1 MSPQIMIIKLL
12 VIFLLFQYSQ
22 SKAII
27 SNNGYEDIV
36 VAIYPDVSIVVKS
49 EQKYPDIS
57 GSRGS
62 ENH

>member
-1 MSPQIMIIKLL
+1 MIIKLV
-12 VIFLLFQYSQ
+12 VIFLLFQHSQ
-22 SKAII
+22 SKATI

-36 VAIYPDVSIVVKS
+36 VAIYPDVSIVKS
-49 EQKYPDIS
+49 EQKYPGIS